1 MDHLVEARRQLL
13 LRLSPHVRV
22 ALDHRES
29 RMRLK
34 PRIIFDY
41 ELLYMEKGE
50 LTLRIERDVHT
61 IVPGDIVLFKPGK
74 EHEIVGSSGECRMP
88 HIHFDLFYDEDAEAV
103 PVNFK
108 PIKECSEEELRLIR
122 PDPLGDVLHM
132 PDILRIGNHAEI
144 HRQLL
149 HLIHAYDR
157 RDEAFIVLQKS
168 LVLSIIH
175 QLIKGLEAE
184 QNAGLTL
191 HEKTLERT
199 VTHIV
204 DHYNRVVGLDE
215 LSRIAC
221 LSVYHFSRLFKEKYG
236 LSPHQFQIRRRIEKA
251 KEYMLYSRCS
261 LTSIAEEVGY
271 GSVYAFSKAFKQ
283 AEGVSPRQFVRAF
296 AGN

>member
-1 MDHLVEARRQLL
+1 MNPSIEARRGL
-13 LRLSPHVRV
+13 LRQLSPHVRV
-22 ALDHRES
+22 ALDHREP

-50 LTLRIERDVHT
+50 LTLRIEQDVYK

-74 EHEIVGSSGECRMP
+74 EHEILGSAGECRMP
-88 HIHFDLFYDEDAEAV
+88 HIHFDLVYDAQSEAV

-108 PIKECSEEELRLIR
+108 PLRECSPDEVRLIR
-122 PDPLGDVLHM
+122 PDLLGDVLQM
-132 PDILRIGNHAEI
+132 PDIVRIGNHGEI
-144 HRQLL
+144 LHQLL
-149 HLIHAYDR
+149 KLIHAYDR

-168 LVLSIIH
+168 LVLSIVH
-175 QLIKGLEAE
+175 QLIKGLEAK
-184 QNAGLTL
+184 QNARLTL
-191 HEKTLERT
+191 HEKALEQT

-204 DHYNRVVGLDE
+204 DHYNREVNLDE

-221 LSVYHFSRLFKEKYG
+221 LSVYHFSRLFKERFG

-251 KEYMLYSRCS
+251 KEYMLYSSRS

-283 AEGVSPRQFVRAF
+283 AEGVSPRQFIRSF
-296 AGN
+296 SGG

>member
-1 MDHLVEARRQLL
+1 MDPLAEARRRL
-13 LRLSPHVRV
+13 LRELSPHVRV
-22 ALDHRES
+22 ALDHREP

-50 LTLRIERDVHT
+50 MSLRIEQAIHT

-74 EHEIVGSSGECRMP
+74 EHEILKSAGECRMP
-88 HIHFDLFYDEDAEAV
+88 HIHFDLVYDEDSEAM
-103 PVNFK
+103 PINFK
-108 PIKECSEEELRLIR
+108 PLKECSAEEVRLIR
-122 PDPLGDVLHM
+122 PDLLGSVLHM
-132 PDILRIGNHAEI
+132 PDIVRIGNHGEI
-144 HRQLL
+144 LHQLL
-149 HLIHAYDR
+149 KLIHAYDR

-168 LVLSIIH
+168 LVLSFLH
-175 QLIKGLEAE
+175 QLIKGLEAV
-184 QNAGLTL
+184 QNARLTL
-191 HEKTLERT
+191 HERALEQT

-204 DHYNRVVGLDE
+204 EHYNRDVGLDE

-251 KEYMLYSRCS
+251 KDYMLYSRRS
-261 LTSIAEEVGY
+261 LTSIAEEIGY